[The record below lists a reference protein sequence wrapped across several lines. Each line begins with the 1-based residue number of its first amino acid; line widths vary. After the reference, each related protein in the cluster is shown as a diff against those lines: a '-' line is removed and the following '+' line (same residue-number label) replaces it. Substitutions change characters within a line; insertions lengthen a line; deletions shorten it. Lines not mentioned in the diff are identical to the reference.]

1 MVHLYRVK
9 IQSVIKMTN
18 VTLSIDENDLKQA
31 RILAL
36 QQGSSLNAVIREF
49 VKSYIGSTKRYQQVT
64 ARILQQAKRSQFNSD
79 GRTWTRDEL
88 YER

>member
-1 MVHLYRVK
+1 MN
-9 IQSVIKMTN
+9 N

-36 QQGSSLNAVIREF
+36 QQGTSLNAIIRTF
-49 VKSYIGSTKRYQQVT
+49 IKNYVNRNTPYQQIT
-64 ARILQQAKRSQFNSD
+64 ERLLQKSQQLTFDSGNKK
-79 GRTWTRDEL
+79 WTRDDL